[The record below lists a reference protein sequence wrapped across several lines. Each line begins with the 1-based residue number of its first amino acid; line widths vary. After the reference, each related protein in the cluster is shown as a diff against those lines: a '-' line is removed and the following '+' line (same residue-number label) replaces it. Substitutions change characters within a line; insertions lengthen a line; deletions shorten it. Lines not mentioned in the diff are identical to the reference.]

1 MFARQSGIS
10 VFLFRLALR
19 VSNRKPRFHAERI
32 EITLRIIEAFHR
44 GYADSIFNDS
54 YFRTDFCI
62 MILMK
67 TTLDIQ
73 DNLLASAKA
82 AAAIQRTTLTRLIEE
97 GLSMRL
103 AAMEKKPLARRATLP
118 VMNGK
123 GGMRKGI
130 DPTSNRALL
139 DAMEE

>member
-1 MFARQSGIS
+1 M
-10 VFLFRLALR
+10 
-19 VSNRKPRFHAERI
+19 
-32 EITLRIIEAFHR
+32 AF
-44 GYADSIFNDS
+44 
-54 YFRTDFCI
+54 
-62 MILMK
+62 MK

-82 AAAIQRTTLTRLIEE
+82 AAAIRRTTLTRLIEE

-103 AAMEKKPLARRATLP
+103 AAMGKKPSARRATLP
-118 VMNGK
+118 VMAGK

-139 DAMEE
+139 DAMDE